1 MKYLAPI
8 PKQFV
13 DQNGLPLSNGTVHVY
28 ISGDT
33 QYANVYQDTDGEELM
48 PNPARLDSNGA
59 WVGFVTAGVPLDYVV
74 EDKDGNVQF
83 EYEKVVAGS
92 GVANVAIEPV
102 LTSGTKIAEC
112 WVDGELLE
120 LFAPEGGSYTANL
133 PIKITSGTITNNG
146 TGITCTGDNA
156 WAEGK
161 SNEAT
166 GHYSHVEGQLC
177 KAKGQ
182 ASHAGGQSCETSGQN
197 SFAHGAYLKTSN
209 QSSCQAAFGMYNS
222 DQKAMLVI
230 GNGTNDNNRKDAFK
244 VDSNGDTWVM
254 IGGVLTKVTN
264 VSGGGSNNQFML
276 VRANMT
282 TDFTNQEYQDCVDA
296 VTAGQ
301 AVCVQFVRN
310 DRTFQA
316 QLTQVESDTGL
327 LVFEIDVANIH
338 ITYEVSGT
346 NNSHTITESD
356 YQNGT
361 PIFDTLQD
369 AITWNA
375 VLHNGDI
382 FETNGFHTSG
392 DGGAARYKVSS
403 TGTAN
408 GMDIIQLDTGKVAIF
423 QWSDEVHPEQLG
435 AFGDGT
441 TDDTSVFEHII
452 NVFSSLTRDMQVK
465 RGIVGSFGNR
475 YKINNLFIHDCS
487 LQRCVF
493 KGLGSTAGIG
503 LKLGSRAIIDR
514 CILFDF
520 KDAIYTGDGDSAIS
534 AIITGCTISWCGN
547 GIRLGTGTSQQTSVD
562 SILIEKNYISRM
574 GTLGHSSD
582 STPPNWDNTGCG
594 IWLNGNWKGV
604 NIVNNVLEYNGYS
617 GIRLQCDRT
626 DLEPSCTITENY
638 LEGNKHSAIRIL
650 MQNRPCAVS
659 IFGNQMTKSDINV
672 FYTTGIYCTKMMSSG
687 EVESPY
693 GEFIGVVTSNNGAD
707 EISLNSENLNSSNVY
722 ILPADLTNDTF
733 ELTPS
738 KCSNSKSSRKVFHLE
753 LYPRAS
759 TALGLRITYKDKN
772 GVSQTSNVMVPENAA
787 GIVEIPMTDVN
798 LYDAINQPIT
808 CEVTSSSWFYILIT
822 DMWIK

>member
-1 MKYLAPI
+1 MAVQQNSLKYFGGQQSGGDSSARQVVIERTDMNTAFTEDEYQKCLSAI
-8 PKQFV
+8 SLGYAVAVSWGTGSLKKQAQLSLTMADGSLHFAITLV
-13 DQNGLPLSNGTVHVY
+13 DLEMVF
-28 ISGDT
+28 I
-33 QYANVYQDTDGEELM
+33 
-48 PNPARLDSNGA
+48 
-59 WVGFVTAGVPLDYVV
+59 
-74 EDKDGNVQF
+74 
-83 EYEKVVAGS
+83 
-92 GVANVAIEPV
+92 
-102 LTSGTKIAEC
+102 
-112 WVDGELLE
+112 VDGGSPHSIT
-120 LFAPEGGSYTANL
+120 AHTNDIGGS
-133 PIKITSGTITNNG
+133 
-146 TGITCTGDNA
+146 D
-156 WAEGK
+156 
-161 SNEAT
+161 
-166 GHYSHVEGQLC
+166 
-177 KAKGQ
+177 
-182 ASHAGGQSCETSGQN
+182 
-197 SFAHGAYLKTSN
+197 
-209 QSSCQAAFGMYNS
+209 
-222 DQKAMLVI
+222 
-230 GNGTNDNNRKDAFK
+230 
-244 VDSNGDTWVM
+244 
-254 IGGVLTKVTN
+254 
-264 VSGGGSNNQFML
+264 NQFML
-276 VRANMT
+276 VRSDMT

-296 VTAGQ
+296 VTAEQ
-301 AVCVQFVRN
+301 AVCVQFVM
-310 DRTFQA
+310 TGTTIQA
-316 QLTQVESDTGL
+316 QLTQITGGGI
-327 LVFEIDVANIH
+327 LVFEFTAEKYHYRWEVAA
-338 ITYEVSGT
+338 T
-346 NNSHTITESD
+346 NNAHTVELLGKIF
-356 YQNGT
+356 GV

-369 AITWNA
+369 AISNEYT
-375 VLHNGDI
+375 LESGDV

-408 GMDIIQLDTGKVAIF
+408 GMDVIALATGKYALF
-423 QWSDEVHPEQLG
+423 QWNNEVTPEQLG
-435 AFGDGT
+435 AFGDGNT
-441 TDDTSVFEHII
+441 EDTAVFDYIV
-452 NVFSSLTRDMQVK
+452 NYFSSVLGDMQVK
-465 RGIVGSFGNR
+465 RVIRGSIGKR
-475 YKINNLFIHDCS
+475 YKIHALSIHDVCVS
-487 LQRCVF
+487 RCVF
-493 KGLGSTAGIG
+493 KGRGSTTGYGIR
-503 LKLGSRAIIDR
+503 LGSRAIIEK
-514 CILFDF
+514 CVLFDF
-520 KDAIYTGDGDSAIS
+520 VHAIFTSDGDSAIS
-534 AIITGCTISWCGN
+534 AVITGCTVSWCGN
-547 GIRLGTGTSQQTSVD
+547 GINLASGTSQQTSVD
-562 SILIEKNYISRM
+562 NILIENNYISRM

-722 ILPADLTNDTF
+722 ILPADLTNNTF

-822 DMWIK
+822 DAWIK